1 MSLLNELK
9 RRDVIRVAS
18 AYIVF
23 CWLIVQVVETLFPV
37 YGFSDQAIRNV
48 ILLMALGFF
57 PTLILS
63 WIFEFTMDGIKLQS
77 AVDAEG
83 VPTKHA
89 TKAFD
94 RVIILILVA
103 ALSYFL
109 FDKIFFDPERDEEE
123 LSAARQAA
131 KVETLAVV
139 AEQRARE
146 LARSLPNS
154 IAVMLFENLSPDPE
168 DAYFADGIHESIV
181 NELARINDINVIART
196 SMQRYRDLDLPI
208 DKIAR
213 ELRVEKVMQGSVR
226 YAGDRVRVST
236 QLIDPD
242 NDLQIWAEQYDRDLD
257 DIFAIQSEIAASIA
271 TELKAELLPTEQ
283 TMIQE
288 VPTDSATAYAAY
300 LKAMSLVRKGFRV
313 ATPPEHRVRIQ
324 NHLDEALQL
333 DPDFALAHAWK
344 ARIYVASRLYDPI
357 TELEWPD
364 FKRATE
370 QKILTLANEA
380 LSRNPNSG
388 MAHSV
393 LADLYAHNW
402 QGKEADA
409 AATQALRLEPNNS
422 EVLVRQ
428 ATFATRRNQHEEA
441 ISLMRHAVELDP
453 NSGRVLHELGY
464 ALHASKQFQQASEVL
479 RRCLTLNPTEA
490 ICSVMLARSE
500 FAQGNHDASLAALK
514 LTESL
519 LPNDAAPGIRGEIAW
534 GYGLLGHP
542 AEAMRAYEQVQLA
555 AQSRYVDPAVWA
567 WASMGIGE
575 YDVALKL
582 LRQAADNTDL
592 IQDPYP
598 THFIRENS
606 WSDPRLETAAFIEVR
621 ERLRL

>member
-1 MSLLNELK
+1 MSLLTELK

-18 AYIVF
+18 AYSVL
-23 CWLIVQVVETLFPV
+23 CWLIVQVVETLFRV
-37 YGFSDQAIRNV
+37 YGFSDQAIRNIV
-48 ILLMALGFF
+48 LLMALGFF

-77 AVDAEG
+77 AIAAEG

-89 TKAFD
+89 SKAFD

-109 FDKIFFDPERDEEE
+109 LDKIVFDPARDEEK

-131 KVETLAVV
+131 KVETLAVM
-139 AEQRARE
+139 AEQRAHE
-146 LARSLPNS
+146 LALSLPNS

-196 SMQRYRDLDLPI
+196 SMQRYRNLDLPI
-208 DKIAR
+208 DKIAQ
-213 ELRVEKVMQGSVR
+213 ELRVEKIMQGSVR

-283 TMIQE
+283 ATIQE
-288 VPTDSATAYAAY
+288 VPTVSATAYAAY

-313 ATPPEHRVRIQ
+313 AARPEQRAQIQ

-333 DPDFALAHAWK
+333 DPNFALAQAWK

-357 TELEWPD
+357 TELEWPE
-364 FKRATE
+364 FKHATE
-370 QKILTLANEA
+370 QKILTLAGEA
-380 LSRNPNSG
+380 LGRNPNSG

-402 QGKEADA
+402 QGKEAEA
-409 AATQALRLEPNNS
+409 AAIQALKLEPNNS

-428 ATFATRRNQHEEA
+428 ASFATHRDQHKEA
-441 ISLMRHAVELDP
+441 VSLMRHAVQLDP

-464 ALHASKQFQQASEVL
+464 ALHASKEFQQASEVL

-519 LPNDAAPGIRGEIAW
+519 LPDDAAPGIRGEIAW
-534 GYGLLGHP
+534 GYGLLGYP
-542 AEAMRAYEQVQLA
+542 AEAARAYEQVRVA
-555 AQSRYVDPAVWA
+555 AQTRYVDPAVWA

-606 WSDPRLETAAFIEVR
+606 WSDPRLETAAFIKVR

>member
-18 AYIVF
+18 AYVVF

-37 YGFSDQAIRNV
+37 YGLSDQAIRNV
-48 ILLMALGFF
+48 ILVLGLGFF

-63 WIFEFTMDGIKLQS
+63 WIFEFTVKGVKLQS
-77 AVDAEG
+77 AVDAEETP
-83 VPTKHA
+83 VQKTTK
-89 TKAFD
+89 TFD
-94 RVIILILVA
+94 RIIMLILVA
-103 ALSYFL
+103 ALGYFL
-109 FDKIFFDPERDEEE
+109 LDKLFFDPERDEEQ
-123 LSAARQAA
+123 LTAARQAA

-146 LARSLPNS
+146 LAQSLPNS
-154 IAVMLFENLSPDPE
+154 IAVMLFDNLSPDPA

-181 NELARINDINVIART
+181 NELARINDINVIARR

-208 DKIAR
+208 GEVAK

-242 NDLQIWAEQYDRDLD
+242 NDLQVWAVQYDRDLV

-271 TELKAELLPTEQ
+271 TELKAELLPTEKE
-283 TMIQE
+283 MIQE
-288 VPTDSATAYAAY
+288 VQTDSAMAYAAY
-300 LKAMSLVRKGFRV
+300 LKAMSLVRIGFRV
-313 ATPPEHRVRIQ
+313 AARPEQRMQIQ

-333 DPDFALAHAWK
+333 DPDFALARAWK
-344 ARIYVASRLYDPI
+344 ARIYVASRLYDPVS
-357 TELEWPD
+357 ESEWPG

-370 QKILTLANEA
+370 QEILALANRA
-380 LSRNPNSG
+380 LSRDPNSG
-388 MAHSV
+388 MAYSV

-402 QGKEADA
+402 QSKEAENA
-409 AATQALRLEPNNS
+409 GTEALRLEPNNS

-428 ATFATRRNQHEEA
+428 ATFATHQDKHKEA

-464 ALHASKQFQQASEVL
+464 ALHASKQFQQAREVL

-490 ICSVMLARSE
+490 ICSVMLARTE
-500 FAQGNHDASLAALK
+500 FALGNHGASLAALK

-519 LPNDAAPGIRGEIAW
+519 LPEDAAPGIQGEIAW
-534 GYGLLGHP
+534 GYGLLGYP
-542 AEAMRAYEQVQLA
+542 VEAARAFEQVRLA
-555 AQSRYVDPAVWA
+555 AQVRYVDPAVWA
-567 WASMGIGE
+567 WARMGIGE

-606 WSDPRLETAAFIEVR
+606 WSDPRLETAEFIDVR

>member
-37 YGFSDQAIRNV
+37 YGLSDHAIRNV
-48 ILLMALGFF
+48 ILLMALGFL
-57 PTLILS
+57 PTMIIS
-63 WIFEFTMDGIKLQS
+63 WVFEFTIDGIKLQS
-77 AVDAEG
+77 TLDAEG
-83 VPTKHA
+83 FPTKHA
-89 TKAFD
+89 TKTLD
-94 RVIILILVA
+94 RIIILILVA

-109 FDKIFFDPERDEEE
+109 SDKFLLAPERDKEK
-123 LSAARQAA
+123 LSAARKAT
-131 KVETLAVV
+131 KMETLAVV
-139 AEQRARE
+139 AEQRERE
-146 LARSLPNS
+146 LAKSLPNS

-181 NELARINDINVIART
+181 NELARINDINVIARA
-196 SMQRYRDLDLPI
+196 SMQRYRDMALPV
-208 DKIAR
+208 DRVAQ
-213 ELRVEKVMQGSVR
+213 ELRVEKVMLGSVR

-242 NDLQIWAEQYDRDLD
+242 NDLQVWAEQYDRDLD

-283 TMIQE
+283 AIIQE
-288 VPTDSATAYAAY
+288 VPTDSATAYASY
-300 LKAMSLVRKGFRV
+300 LKAMSLVRSGFRV
-313 ATPPEHRVRIQ
+313 ATRPEQRMQIQ

-333 DPDFALAHAWK
+333 DPGFALALAWK

-364 FKRATE
+364 YKRATE
-370 QKILTLANEA
+370 RKILSLANQA
-380 LSRNPNSG
+380 LSHNPDSG
-388 MAHSV
+388 MAYSV

-402 QGKEADA
+402 RGREAEA
-409 AATQALRLEPNNS
+409 AAAQALRLEPNDS

-428 ATFATRRNQHEEA
+428 ATFATHRDQHDVA
-441 ISLMRHAVELDP
+441 IGLMRHAVKLDP
-453 NSGRVLHELGY
+453 NSARVIHELGY

-479 RRCLTLNPTEA
+479 RRCLTLNPTA
-490 ICSVMLARSE
+490 ATCSVMLARSE
-500 FAQGNHDASLAALK
+500 FAQDNHEASFAALK
-514 LTESL
+514 LTESF
-519 LPNDAAPGIRGEIAW
+519 LPDDAAPGIRGEIAW
-534 GYGLLGHP
+534 GYGLLGYP
-542 AEAMRAYEQVQLA
+542 TEAASAYEQVRLA
-555 AQSRYVDPAVWA
+555 AQDRYVDPAVMA

-598 THFIRENS
+598 AHFIRENS
-606 WSDPRLETAAFIEVR
+606 WSDPRLETAEFIEVR
-621 ERLRL
+621 QRLRL